1 MQSFKDFDC
10 IKEAAISHRNDQINW
25 IEVFTAVKASC
36 QIGFMIGG
44 SMKVV
49 AQRASEPKYLVIVT
63 HLKVQ

>member
-10 IKEAAISHRNDQINW
+10 IKEAATFHRHDQINR
-25 IEVFTAVKASC
+25 IEVIFAVKASC
-36 QIGFMIGG
+36 QVGLVIGG
-44 SMKVV
+44 RMKVV